1 MRHGNTSFI
10 LTAIRLFN
18 RHDLINKKVIRAN
31 HTPYVTKRL
40 GKAIIKRSQ
49 LEKIY
54 FKKKT
59 QEFKEKKRWKKKITA
74 LDYTNE
80 GKKIFFDNLDSS
92 KIVGNK
98 TIWKNV

>member
-1 MRHGNTSFI
+1 M
-10 LTAIRLFN
+10 
-18 RHDLINKKVIRAN
+18 
-31 HTPYVTKRL
+31 
-40 GKAIIKRSQ
+40 
-49 LEKIY
+49 
-54 FKKKT
+54 
-59 QEFKEKKRWKKKITA
+59 KKKITA